1 MSEIRAAPKKGEKK
15 TTRIQMELIG
25 MFGFMTRNSKE
36 GFSETWFLSANSVHF
51 EIYDRVTSLDNP
63 KTIINYKRH
72 AEYIKTMV
80 HGISLNSMCVVKGFH
95 IRSVFSFKSPWFMI
109 KESEIWDS
117 ETLRDILMQWNWS
130 SIETLNTRNI

>member
-1 MSEIRAAPKKGEKK
+1 
-15 TTRIQMELIG
+15 
-25 MFGFMTRNSKE
+25 MTRNSKD
-36 GFSETWFLSANSVHF
+36 GFSETWFLSGNSVHF

-72 AEYIKTMV
+72 TEYIKTMV

-117 ETLRDILMQWNWS
+117 DWDFEGHSHAMELIFD
-130 SIETLNTRNI
+130 RNIKYEKHLAVKLSNKIY

>member
-1 MSEIRAAPKKGEKK
+1 MSEIEAAPKKGKK
-15 TTRIQMELIG
+15 RPLGFKRNLLE
-25 MFGFMTRNSKE
+25 MFGFMTRNSKN
-36 GFSETWFLSANSVHF
+36 GFSETWFLSGNSVHF

-95 IRSVFSFKSPWFMI
+95 IRFVFSFKSPWFMI

-117 ETLRDILMQWNWS
+117 ETLRDILMKWNWS
-130 SIETLNTRNI
+130 SIVTLNTRNI